1 MAFMADLNGE
11 SWYAN
16 QRFWLNKNKIYRV
29 VSHRDHKMASFEMMR
44 LNLVFIEEWQ
54 RCLWYRALRIDAVRT
69 VANKVYR
76 SFTWVVVLRRC
87 VSFVFMTHT
96 HACIKLADSALLF
109 ENLSFRSTKIQIHL
123 LLHLVYMRVFTVF
136 WTFDSKMLEKI
147 RFEKIVIF
155 RRKISFIK
163 KLTLYLSYN
172 IRYTLE

>member
-16 QRFWLNKNKIYRV
+16 QRFWFNKDEICHMMI
-29 VSHRDHKMASFEMMR
+29 SHRDHVMASFKIMR

-123 LLHLVYMRVFTVF
+123 LLHLVN
-136 WTFDSKMLEKI
+136 MLSQ
-147 RFEKIVIF
+147 FELST
-155 RRKISFIK
+155 RKCPKNWVK
-163 KLTLYLSYN
+163 K
-172 IRYTLE
+172 